1 MSVFSDRTRKEFKES
16 DDLRDAG
23 LTTPDTIERF
33 DNILYG
39 ENPQWNTMDLYIPK
53 NENGKLPIIISFHGG
68 GWVYGDKERYQY
80 YCMSLAERGF
90 AVVNFTY
97 RLAPEFKHPA
107 PLEDMN
113 MVAQWIM
120 EHGKDYFLDTDNI
133 YGVGDS
139 AGANL
144 LVLYAS
150 ILTNQ
155 EYASTFCFKAPEGFQ
170 FKALALNCGAYI
182 VKPDSEL
189 TGELIK
195 DYLPQGG
202 KKEEYDLVDATKHIT
217 SSFPPC
223 FVMTGEGDF
232 LIEDALKMSQVLTQH
247 NIPHIYKYYV
257 GEKPLNHV
265 FHCNM
270 KLKEAKQCNDDECH
284 YFKTIKK
291 LSA

>member
-1 MSVFSDRTRKEFKES
+1 MSILSDKIRKEFKAG
-16 DDLRDAG
+16 DDIRDAG
-23 LTTPDTIERF
+23 LTTPDTIQRF

-39 ENPQWNTMDLYIPK
+39 EDPEWNTLDLYIPK
-53 NENGKLPIIISFHGG
+53 QEKEKLPIIISFHGG

-90 AVVNFTY
+90 AVINFTY

-113 MVAQWIM
+113 SVAHWLM
-120 EHGKDYFLDTDNI
+120 NHAKDYFLDTEHI

-144 LVLYAS
+144 LALYAS
-150 ILTNQ
+150 ILTNKD
-155 EYASTFCFKAPEGFQ
+155 YASQFSFTPPEGFK
-170 FKALALNCGAYI
+170 FNALALNCGAYI

-202 KKEEYDLVDATKHIT
+202 LEEEYELVDATKHIT
-217 SSFPPC
+217 SSFPPS
-223 FVMTGEGDF
+223 FIMTGEGDF
-232 LIEDALKMSQVLTQH
+232 LIEDALKMSQVLTHH
-247 NIPHIYKYYV
+247 NVPHIYKYYV
-257 GEKPLNHV
+257 GDQPLNHV

-270 KLKEAKQCNDDECH
+270 RLKEAKQCNDEECKF
-284 YFKTIKK
+284 FKKY
-291 LSA
+291 